1 METQHKVYL
10 VFMLMFFLLTGGT
23 FGFMLIED
31 MDSLESFYMT
41 VITISTVGFGEVQEL
56 SRQGKIYTIV
66 LIFSALLIVAFTI
79 SVVSEVVIEGE
90 FGHLMRGRKMEKA
103 AAKLKDHYVVCGVG
117 RTGSFIIDQL
127 IGAGENYVAID
138 TDKDKIDHVI
148 DKGGVGLVGDAKV
161 AEDLLKAGIDRG
173 KGLFCSLTSDAD
185 NVFTV
190 LTARSINP
198 NLYIVSRASDHNV
211 AKQLFM
217 AGVNNVVSPEEIG
230 GIRMASMALS
240 PSVVSF
246 LDVVNYVGEAV
257 YNIEELIIKE
267 GSALD
272 RVSLLDAEL
281 PKRTGV
287 LVLGVKR
294 GEKEIIINP
303 NPLFELRHSDTLIVL
318 AKKIQFD
325 KLEELN
331 K

>member
-1 METQHKVYL
+1 
-10 VFMLMFFLLTGGT
+10 
-23 FGFMLIED
+23 
-31 MDSLESFYMT
+31 
-41 VITISTVGFGEVQEL
+41 
-56 SRQGKIYTIV
+56 
-66 LIFSALLIVAFTI
+66 
-79 SVVSEVVIEGE
+79 
-90 FGHLMRGRKMEKA
+90 MEKA
-103 AAKLKDHYVVCGVG
+103 AAKLKDHYIVCGVG

-127 IGAGENYVAID
+127 IGAGENYVALD
-138 TDKDKIDHVI
+138 TDKEIIDHVI

-161 AEDLLKAGIDRG
+161 AEDLLKAGIERG

-211 AKQLFM
+211 TKQLFM
-217 AGVNNVVSPEEIG
+217 AGVNNVVSPE
-230 GIRMASMALS
+230 
-240 PSVVSF
+240 
-246 LDVVNYVGEAV
+246 
-257 YNIEELIIKE
+257 EELIIKE

-281 PKRTGV
+281 QKRTGV

-294 GEKEIIINP
+294 GDKDIIINP

-318 AKKIQFD
+318 AKRIQFD
-325 KLEELN
+325 KLEDLN